1 MLSLAAAGRSAT
13 EAQASVHAQ
22 SLQSC
27 LTLCHPMDYS
37 PPGSFVYGIL
47 QARILEWVA
56 MPSSRDQTH
65 VSCIGRRILHR
76 LSHLGSPYRAYWL
89 TIEKRKIF
97 CNTEINSC
105 LPLKNFIPR
114 TEVNWQSESWILSL
128 QKELAF
134 VPPRKLASTSPCSSW
149 WCVFLW
155 PVFPLYRAHVH
166 SWRVDTGLLG
176 LDPILGVIDVVE
188 T

>member
-1 MLSLAAAGRSAT
+1 ML
-13 EAQASVHAQ
+13 VAQ
-22 SLQSC
+22 SRP
-27 LTLCHPMDYS
+27 TLCDLMDNS

-134 VPPRKLASTSPCSSW
+134 VPPRKLASTSPLQLLMVCVSLTRLPPLQSTCALLESGYWSPWPWPHPRCHWCSRN
-149 WCVFLW
+149 L
-155 PVFPLYRAHVH
+155 
-166 SWRVDTGLLG
+166 
-176 LDPILGVIDVVE
+176 E
-188 T
+188 TP